1 MKQSESG
8 IVLVQVLVIVAFAS
22 AMALTLMTVQD
33 QAVAFERK
41 SGDRLQAQA
50 LLRGAESSVVSAFR
64 RDGQSGSSVD
74 HYGEAWY
81 LASQVPIDL
90 PQGAFSVSVRDEQSK
105 FNINNL
111 ANGNLAA
118 KAMFARI
125 VAAAKGDAGW
135 NDRLVAAIALGG
147 PVSDMSDLAAFGFD
161 ETEITAL
168 TSIGCALPDTTTI
181 NLNTASDGLI
191 RALFDNPLAAGKLL
205 AMRSRE
211 GYVTREDLSEASL
224 LAPAGTGLTTQ
235 FISVEANVRWN
246 SAGMYSRTLLA
257 RRTDAAG
264 AHVQTIRRITSKKV
278 AAANP
283 RGSPPL

>member
-22 AMALTLMTVQD
+22 AMTLTLMIVQD
-33 QAVAFERK
+33 QAVAFEQK

-64 RDGQSGSSVD
+64 RDGQLGSSVD

-90 PQGAFSVSVRDEQSK
+90 PQGAFSVSVRDEQSR

-125 VAAAKGDAGW
+125 VAAAKGDASW

-168 TSIGCALPDTTTI
+168 TSIGCTLPDTTTI
-181 NLNTASDGLI
+181 NLNTASDTLV
-191 RALFDNPLAAGKLL
+191 RALFDNPLSAGKLL
-205 AMRSRE
+205 ALRSRG
-211 GYVTREDLSEASL
+211 GYVTREDLSDASL

-235 FISVEANVRWN
+235 FISVEANINWS
-246 SAGMYSRTLLA
+246 SADMYSRTLLA
-257 RRTDAAG
+257 RHTYG
-264 AHVQTIRRITSKKV
+264 GGVNVQTIRRVTHKQ
-278 AAANP
+278 
-283 RGSPPL
+283 

>member
-1 MKQSESG
+1 MKHSKSG

-33 QAVAFERK
+33 QAVAFEQK
-41 SGDRLQAQA
+41 SGDRLQGQA
-50 LLRGAESSVVSAFR
+50 LLRGAEASVVSAFR
-64 RDGQSGSSVD
+64 RDGQSGSDVD

-90 PQGAFSVSVRDEQSK
+90 SQGAFSVSVRDEQSR

-125 VAAAKGDAGW
+125 VAAVKGDASW

-147 PVSDMSDLAAFGFD
+147 PISDMSDLAAFGFD
-161 ETEITAL
+161 EAEITAL

-181 NLNTASDGLI
+181 NLNTASDALI
-191 RALFDNPLAAGKLL
+191 RALFDNPLSAGKLL
-205 AMRSRE
+205 AMRSRG
-211 GYVTREDLSEASL
+211 GYVTRENLGDASL
-224 LAPAGTGLTTQ
+224 LTPAGTGLTTQ
-235 FISVEANVRWN
+235 FISVEANVSWS
-246 SAGMYSRTLLA
+246 SADMSSRTLLA
-257 RRTDAAG
+257 RRTNAAG
-264 AHVQTIRRITSKKV
+264 IDVQTIRRITHKE
-278 AAANP
+278 
-283 RGSPPL
+283 